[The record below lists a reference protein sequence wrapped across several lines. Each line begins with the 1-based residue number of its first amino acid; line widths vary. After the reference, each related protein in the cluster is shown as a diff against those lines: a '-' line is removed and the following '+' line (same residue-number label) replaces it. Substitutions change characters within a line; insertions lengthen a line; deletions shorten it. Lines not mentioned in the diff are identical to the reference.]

1 MFGKMA
7 ASDSRMHSSDMNG
20 LEFLAMTA
28 RPAVWAKKVHDGESD
43 NPSLRK
49 WKARLEDEDRLV
61 AEFDALFVEK
71 DRKAARWSG
80 KSDSAATVHRLC
92 QPG

>member
-7 ASDSRMHSSDMNG
+7 ASDSRMFSGAMNG
-20 LEFLAMTA
+20 FELLAMTA
-28 RPAVWAKKVHDGESD
+28 RPAFAKKVHDGESD

-49 WKARLEDEDRLV
+49 WKARPEDEDRLV
-61 AEFDALFVEK
+61 AEFSASFVET
-71 DRKAARWSG
+71 DRKGSTLEWQVGFCS
-80 KSDSAATVHRLC
+80 HRLR